1 MLVELVKNSHLRLH
15 RVRLILLLLF
25 FVPTME
31 IQSAASIKL
40 LLNFRDINDSG
51 RWMVVNDG
59 VMGGVSRSTVN
70 LHNDGYL
77 IFAGNVSTDYG
88 GGFASIR
95 TDYKNWGI
103 GKHEGLILRVKGDG
117 KTYQFRCRLGNNMN
131 QIAYRHYFQTNNDEW
146 QEIILPFKDF
156 LPTYRGRV
164 LNNFAVL
171 DPNQIKHLGVM
182 ISDKQVGD
190 FKLEIDWIGVY

>member
-15 RVRLILLLLF
+15 RVRIILLLLF
-25 FVPTME
+25 FVPTVE

-146 QEIILPFKDF
+146 QEIILPFKEF

>member
-77 IFAGNVSTDYG
+77 IFSGNVSTDYG

-146 QEIILPFKDF
+146 QEIILPFKEF

>member
-15 RVRLILLLLF
+15 RVRIILLLLF
-25 FVPTME
+25 FVPIME

-77 IFAGNVSTDYG
+77 LFAGNVSTDYG

-164 LNNFAVL
+164 LNNFAEL

>member
-164 LNNFAVL
+164 LNNFAEL
-171 DPNQIKHLGVM
+171 DPNQIKNLGVM
-182 ISDKQVGD
+182 ISAKQVGD
-190 FKLEIDWIGVY
+190 FKLEIDWIGVF

>member
-95 TDYKNWGI
+95 TDCKNWEI

-146 QEIILPFKDF
+146 QEIILPFKEF

>member
-15 RVRLILLLLF
+15 RVRIILLLLF
-25 FVPTME
+25 FVPIME

-146 QEIILPFKDF
+146 QEIILPFKEF

>member
-1 MLVELVKNSHLRLH
+1 MFVELVKNSHRRLH

-31 IQSAASIKL
+31 IKSAESIKL
-40 LLNFRDINDSG
+40 LLNFRDIYDSG

-70 LHNDGYL
+70 LHKDGHL
-77 IFAGNVSTDYG
+77 LFTGNVSTNYG

-103 GKHEGLILRVKGDG
+103 GKNEGLILRVKGDG
-117 KTYQFRCRLGNNMN
+117 KTYQFRCRLGNNIN

-146 QEIILPFKDF
+146 QEILLPFKEF
-156 LPTYRGRV
+156 LPT
-164 LNNFAVL
+164 
-171 DPNQIKHLGVM
+171 
-182 ISDKQVGD
+182 
-190 FKLEIDWIGVY
+190 

>member
-1 MLVELVKNSHLRLH
+1 MLVDLVKNSHLRLH

-146 QEIILPFKDF
+146 QEIILPFKEF

>member
-1 MLVELVKNSHLRLH
+1 MLVKLVKNSHLRLH

-146 QEIILPFKDF
+146 QEIILPFKEF

>member
-59 VMGGVSRSTVN
+59 VMGGVSQSTVN

-146 QEIILPFKDF
+146 QEIILPFKEF

-171 DPNQIKHLGVM
+171 DPYQIKHLGVM

>member
-95 TDYKNWGI
+95 TDYKNWYHNTCRMRGHI
-103 GKHEGLILRVKGDG
+103 LI
-117 KTYQFRCRLGNNMN
+117 
-131 QIAYRHYFQTNNDEW
+131 
-146 QEIILPFKDF
+146 
-156 LPTYRGRV
+156 
-164 LNNFAVL
+164 
-171 DPNQIKHLGVM
+171 
-182 ISDKQVGD
+182 
-190 FKLEIDWIGVY
+190 

>member
-15 RVRLILLLLF
+15 RVRIILLLLF
-25 FVPTME
+25 FVPIME

>member
-25 FVPTME
+25 FVPTMV

-146 QEIILPFKDF
+146 QEVILPFKEF

>member
-51 RWMVVNDG
+51 WWMVVNDG

-146 QEIILPFKDF
+146 QEIILPFKEF

>member
-146 QEIILPFKDF
+146 QEIILPFKEF